1 MEPALKHTWN
11 IFPTIP
17 DHVTSRLGFPK
28 PRAQLLY
35 NRGIDT
41 YDDATSFLSPNET
54 DSHDPWL
61 MPDMDAAVERL
72 RRAIDEGEPIGVFG
86 DFDIDGVSGTA
97 VLTTALR
104 NLGASV
110 VPYIPNRASEGHG
123 LTAETVSAMVSRGAS
138 VLVTV
143 DCAFST
149 QDGADMAGSL
159 GVDAVITDHHVVPD
173 APPYPF
179 TALVNPHRPDSEYP
193 FPHLTGV
200 GAAYKLVQA
209 LYEATGREEPI
220 ELLELVALGTIGDVG
235 PLLGENRYF
244 VAEGIRRMNTHRS
257 TGIAALAD
265 TAGFGERELDTDA
278 MSFQIIPRLNAPGRL
293 ADAGISL
300 ELLTTTNRRRAQSL
314 AETIDGLNVQR
325 REQTAAGVELAER
338 QILKRWEGSPPGVI
352 MVGSATW
359 GHGIVGLIAGR
370 LAEKYG
376 RPAIAVAVDGAESR
390 GSARSVPKC
399 NILEVIDDSARLLTR
414 YGGHAQAA
422 GFSIPTENLRAL
434 ADTFE
439 LLPANRYG
447 AGEPEF
453 EIDLIADPSYVER
466 ELFEFAE
473 SLAPFGKSNP
483 RPRFASSPLRVLDAF
498 VVGAGGAHLKLR
510 LQDGQDTWEAIAFR
524 QGDRKPEAERGSEIS
539 IAYQMERNM
548 WRGRTRTQL
557 LVDDIAP
564 AI

>member
-1 MEPALKHTWN
+1 
-11 IFPTIP
+11 
-17 DHVTSRLGFPK
+17 
-28 PRAQLLY
+28 
-35 NRGIDT
+35 
-41 YDDATSFLSPNET
+41 
-54 DSHDPWL
+54 

-72 RRAIDEGEPIGVFG
+72 SRAIDDGEPIGVFG
-86 DFDIDGVSGTA
+86 DFDIDGISGAA

-104 NLGASV
+104 KLGASV

-123 LTAETVSAMVSRGAS
+123 LTAQSVQAMASRGAS
-138 VLVTV
+138 TLLTV

-149 QDGADMAGSL
+149 KDGETAAASL
-159 GVDAVITDHHVVPD
+159 GMDAVITDHHVVQD

-179 TALVNPHRPDSEYP
+179 AALVNPHRPDSEYP

-200 GAAYKLVQA
+200 GAAYKLAQA
-209 LYEATGREEPI
+209 LYEANGRDEPV

-244 VAEGIRRMNTHRS
+244 VAEGIRQMNANRS

-265 TAGFGERELDTDA
+265 VAGLGERELDTEA
-278 MSFQIIPRLNAPGRL
+278 LSFQIIPRLNAPGRL

-300 ELLTTTNRRRAQSL
+300 ELLTTANRRRAQSL

-325 REQTAAGVELAER
+325 REQTAAGVEMAER

-352 MVGSATW
+352 MVGSRTW

-439 LLPANRYG
+439 RLPANRYG
-447 AGEPEF
+447 SGEPEF

-483 RPRFASSPLRVLDAF
+483 RPRFASSRLSVLDSF
-498 VVGAGGAHLKLR
+498 TVGRDSAHLKLR
-510 LQDGQDTWEAIAFR
+510 LHDGQAEWEAIAFR
-524 QGDRKPEAERGSEIS
+524 QGSRLSEARSSPELAV
-539 IAYQMERNM
+539 AYQMERNE

-564 AI
+564 AT